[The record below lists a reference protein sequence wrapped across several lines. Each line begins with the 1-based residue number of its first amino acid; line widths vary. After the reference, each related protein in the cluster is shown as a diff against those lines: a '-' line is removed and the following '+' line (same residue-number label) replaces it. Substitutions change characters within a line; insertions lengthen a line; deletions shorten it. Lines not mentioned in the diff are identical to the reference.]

1 MIDNLVSNH
10 LLPAY
15 KQNRAHSRH
24 YRSEYVRGYQHRQA
38 DEYCLPGK
46 FSQSKYYIVFAIFIL
61 MKLLYCLLLLLF
73 IIVANQ
79 QLFMCAVMHAIK
91 L

>member
-24 YRSEYVRGYQHRQA
+24 YRSEYVRGYQHQQA
-38 DEYCLPGK
+38 MFTAFLTVIDNPLWSYP
-46 FSQSKYYIVFAIFIL
+46 FRTFF
-61 MKLLYCLLLLLF
+61 
-73 IIVANQ
+73 
-79 QLFMCAVMHAIK
+79 
-91 L
+91 

>member
-24 YRSEYVRGYQHRQA
+24 YRSEYVRGYLHRQA
-38 DEYCLPGK
+38 MCIAFLAVINNALW
-46 FSQSKYYIVFAIFIL
+46 FSFRYFIAIFIE
-61 MKLLYCLLLLLF
+61 LLPTL
-73 IIVANQ
+73 
-79 QLFMCAVMHAIK
+79 AITK
-91 L
+91 ASDTA

>member
-24 YRSEYVRGYQHRQA
+24 YRSEYVRGYLHRQA
-38 DEYCLPGK
+38 MCIAFLLRWLLSIMPYG
-46 FSQSKYYIVFAIFIL
+46 FI
-61 MKLLYCLLLLLF
+61 
-73 IIVANQ
+73 
-79 QLFMCAVMHAIK
+79 H
-91 L
+91 

>member
-24 YRSEYVRGYQHRQA
+24 YRSEYVRGYLHQQA
-38 DEYCLPGK
+38 MCTAFLTVINNPLWFYPLSSFRYFIAILIELLPTL
-46 FSQSKYYIVFAIFIL
+46 AIT
-61 MKLLYCLLLLLF
+61 K
-73 IIVANQ
+73 ASDT
-79 QLFMCAVMHAIK
+79 A
-91 L
+91 

>member
-24 YRSEYVRGYQHRQA
+24 YRSEYVRGYLHRQA
-38 DEYCLPGK
+38 MGTAFLTVINNPLWFYPLS
-46 FSQSKYYIVFAIFIL
+46 FFRYFIAIFIE
-61 MKLLYCLLLLLF
+61 LLPIL
-73 IIVANQ
+73 
-79 QLFMCAVMHAIK
+79 AITK
-91 L
+91 ASDTA